1 MGVKMKRKKF
11 ELEEEIIDY
20 GKILFLRNSVEKSPL
35 CLLKEVSIKNK
46 EDAIG
51 RALRIIH
58 DIFRELF
65 LLKVDF
71 KNIEPAHGLGHMVRD
86 YLHAINLFQTGNYE
100 PKSIFVGMIAGAL
113 HDIGC
118 ILIHRYDEKNR
129 AVRHA
134 EIGALLI
141 QDILD
146 NLNVNDSEKKLIAY
160 AIAAHTHYINTEKI
174 ECRDGVKR
182 TRYSYVDMVNQKPF
196 ELVYFPRWVDR
207 LDCNGPAFVARHYL
221 TLVKNHEDFEGDRF
235 HKINSF
241 LERMKPFSRE
251 KTGHPTMLSHLDMFA
266 SSQNNKNIYGK
277 YDYGFMIQVRN
288 FHKILMERTINLV
301 LSGKGKYDYD
311 EDELINTWTIFLQQ
325 NIEPTESGKNGSL
338 ILEKKFRKLNKNV
351 KKIWAN
357 GFIETMIQY
366 IKWSDYHLRLSEKW
380 SQEWFEI
387 PYYCKDI
394 RKVMILNKNSQNF
407 IDNKIKILRKED

>member
-58 DIFRELF
+58 DIC
-65 LLKVDF
+65 
-71 KNIEPAHGLGHMVRD
+71 
-86 YLHAINLFQTGNYE
+86 
-100 PKSIFVGMIAGAL
+100 
-113 HDIGC
+113 C

-221 TLVKNHEDFEGDRF
+221 TLVKNHEDF
-235 HKINSF
+235 
-241 LERMKPFSRE
+241 
-251 KTGHPTMLSHLDMFA
+251 
-266 SSQNNKNIYGK
+266 
-277 YDYGFMIQVRN
+277 
-288 FHKILMERTINLV
+288 
-301 LSGKGKYDYD
+301 KGK
-311 EDELINTWTIFLQQ
+311 NHQF
-325 NIEPTESGKNGSL
+325 S
-338 ILEKKFRKLNKNV
+338 V
-351 KKIWAN
+351 IW
-357 GFIETMIQY
+357 
-366 IKWSDYHLRLSEKW
+366 KR
-380 SQEWFEI
+380 EI
-387 PYYCKDI
+387 
-394 RKVMILNKNSQNF
+394 
-407 IDNKIKILRKED
+407 

>member
-20 GKILFLRNSVEKSPL
+20 GKKLFL
-35 CLLKEVSIKNK
+35 I
-46 EDAIG
+46 
-51 RALRIIH
+51 
-58 DIFRELF
+58 
-65 LLKVDF
+65 KVDF

-196 ELVYFPRWVDR
+196 EIVF
-207 LDCNGPAFVARHYL
+207 
-221 TLVKNHEDFEGDRF
+221 
-235 HKINSF
+235 
-241 LERMKPFSRE
+241 
-251 KTGHPTMLSHLDMFA
+251 
-266 SSQNNKNIYGK
+266 
-277 YDYGFMIQVRN
+277 
-288 FHKILMERTINLV
+288 
-301 LSGKGKYDYD
+301 
-311 EDELINTWTIFLQQ
+311 
-325 NIEPTESGKNGSL
+325 
-338 ILEKKFRKLNKNV
+338 
-351 KKIWAN
+351 
-357 GFIETMIQY
+357 
-366 IKWSDYHLRLSEKW
+366 
-380 SQEWFEI
+380 
-387 PYYCKDI
+387 
-394 RKVMILNKNSQNF
+394 
-407 IDNKIKILRKED
+407 